1 MRCTPLVLT
10 ALCCVGLAGPLVA
23 QGGWVT
29 PQPPCELSAGHFKVN
44 GGILYLKTAAEKPER
59 RDQQL
64 EQARKVLT
72 EAIVQNAQD
81 KNAAAWYYLGR
92 YYVETADAAGADSA
106 LARALALASQC
117 KQDIDGYR
125 RRLWANTLNGGL
137 AAWQGGKE
145 DSAALLFRLA
155 AHLQPGNPKAFVA
168 LAGLYAGKDNYD
180 SALAYYRRTAQT
192 AGNDTTFAKDKK
204 DALGNAARLLVGRA
218 QSDPEAQNYARLRA
232 SVDSIDRGFET
243 DSTALARMIASSQS
257 RRARGRRLTP
267 ADQQTFTRDS
277 TTRAQAVA
285 QARAGRATLL
295 QQMTADSG
303 KLQAAFAPA
312 IAALRDYLAAY
323 PGELDAAA
331 SLATLYAQSGRAG
344 EAAAVFD
351 SLAVHAGSFDPE
363 ELFTAGQRL
372 MGQRLYRAGT
382 RALAVALTKNPFRRD
397 ALYSLGVG
405 YYQLR
410 DSTRLLDV
418 AQQLVQLDPL
428 NRSSLKLLA
437 AAWDLQGKRDST
449 LKYVAQA
456 DSLVAVEVTVSS
468 FVPDSAGAAVTLLA
482 TNLKP
487 APSKPFRLTVEFLD
501 RQGKPVASETREVPA
516 IAPLES
522 QQIDLK
528 VSGKGI
534 VGWRYRAS

>member
-1 MRCTPLVLT
+1 
-10 ALCCVGLAGPLVA
+10 
-23 QGGWVT
+23 
-29 PQPPCELSAGHFKVN
+29 
-44 GGILYLKTAAEKPER
+44 
-59 RDQQL
+59 
-64 EQARKVLT
+64 
-72 EAIVQNAQD
+72 
-81 KNAAAWYYLGR
+81 
-92 YYVETADAAGADSA
+92 
-106 LARALALASQC
+106 
-117 KQDIDGYR
+117 
-125 RRLWANTLNGGL
+125 
-137 AAWQGGKE
+137 
-145 DSAALLFRLA
+145 
-155 AHLQPGNPKAFVA
+155 
-168 LAGLYAGKDNYD
+168 
-180 SALAYYRRTAQT
+180 
-192 AGNDTTFAKDKK
+192 
-204 DALGNAARLLVGRA
+204 
-218 QSDPEAQNYARLRA
+218 
-232 SVDSIDRGFET
+232 
-243 DSTALARMIASSQS
+243 
-257 RRARGRRLTP
+257 
-267 ADQQTFTRDS
+267 
-277 TTRAQAVA
+277 
-285 QARAGRATLL
+285 
-295 QQMTADSG
+295 
-303 KLQAAFAPA
+303 
-312 IAALRDYLAAY
+312 
-323 PGELDAAA
+323 
-331 SLATLYAQSGRAG
+331 
-344 EAAAVFD
+344 
-351 SLAVHAGSFDPE
+351 
-363 ELFTAGQRL
+363 

-405 YYQLR
+405 YYQVR